1 MQGSA
6 EFRLSEE
13 VASEGLL
20 AAGLANGTDGLAS
33 HAHSTTVFDSGSA
46 SLREAAAARVAAH
59 RSKRAGAYAME
70 AARAEALREEQAR
83 VARESR
89 HGTAKVRDAVRARYE
104 QTQSYRDFLAAE
116 AERAMQQARAEAE
129 IAARNA
135 KAIAD
140 AQMQLLEEL
149 REQESVFETASQS
162 ALVSFDQQRV
172 EPVRAAW
179 DERLAIPVVDDR
191 SAQFVSETA
200 DLFAEPDAGVKEIS
214 SGGLTVRLYD
224 DAPPV
229 AFPALNATAPERRLR
244 ARVLESEELDELEG
258 LEQEIAFRRA
268 PEFEDHIIETLPLP
282 ANLIEFPRELV
293 AARRARPR
301 LAEGPLREEVVGEPQ
316 LRIFEVESEQI
327 SIAPAAPEE
336 VVAGAPMWQGLMLD
350 TAPLRAPRSQQHA
363 AAASLADI
371 APISRRLMS
380 AVVDAC
386 CVGVAMIGFWTVAAW
401 ISGPRLTAMS
411 RPMLAI
417 AVVLTLAI
425 AAMMY
430 QVLFFCLNDA
440 TPGMRY
446 ARIALCTFAEASP
459 SRRAMRRRLL
469 AMLIAVCPLGLG
481 MLWAWMDDDRL
492 AWHDRISRIYQRTY

>member
-33 HAHSTTVFDSGSA
+33 HAHNTTLFDTGSA

-59 RSKRAGAYAME
+59 RSKRAGAHAME
-70 AARAEALREEQAR
+70 AAREEALRQEHAR

-89 HGTAKVRDAVRARYE
+89 HGAAKVRDAVRARYE
-104 QTQSYRDFLAAE
+104 RTQSYRDFLAAE

-172 EPVRAAW
+172 EPARAAW
-179 DERLAIPVVDDR
+179 HHGEAIPVVDDH
-191 SAQFVSETA
+191 SAEFVSETA
-200 DLFAEPDAGVKEIS
+200 DLFAEPDAPVKEIS

-229 AFPALNATAPERRLR
+229 AFPALNAAGPERRSR

-293 AARRARPR
+293 AARKARPR
-301 LAEGPLREEVVGEPQ
+301 LAEGPLREEGVAEPQ

-336 VVAGAPMWQGLMLD
+336 VVTGAPVWQGLMLD
-350 TAPLRAPRSQQHA
+350 AAPLRAPRSQQHV
-363 AAASLADI
+363 AASLVDI

-430 QVLFFCLNDA
+430 QVLFFCMNDA

-446 ARIALCTFAEASP
+446 ARIALCTFAERSP
-459 SRRAMRRRLL
+459 TRRAMRRRLL
-469 AMLIAVCPLGLG
+469 AMLMAVCPLGLG

-492 AWHDRISRIYQRTY
+492 AWHDRISRMYQRMY